1 MNKKMQRF
9 FRKIEVFMK
18 RNALALI
25 VAFTTVLAL
34 SVVALSAY
42 FSVKN
47 AQDQQT
53 AIDNT
58 ENATPTNSQT
68 VIFVDPLDQITIS
81 KEYAADHLLED
92 KTTGIWQT
100 HQAIDFA
107 AKDGDQVK
115 AVCSGTIEKI
125 NNSMMDGMVVTLKIS
140 DSLRVIYKSM
150 SSDVVISEGDKVKA
164 GDIIGKV
171 GTNVTEKAEGIHL
184 HLEVEENG
192 KLIDPNIYFNFSD
205 K

>member
-53 AIDNT
+53 ILDNT